1 MTQLATD
8 PLTLV
13 HLAICLAAI
22 ITGLPVLAA
31 MMKGHTPVTLTGI
44 FLGLTVL
51 VSVTGFLFKN
61 ASVTPAMVIGA
72 ISLIILAVALFAIYG
87 RHLAGRWRATYVI
100 TATLALYLNVFVLVI
115 QSFIKISALHALALY
130 LNVFVLVIQSF
141 IKISALHALAPSIPP
156 AGPVFGAVQG
166 VVLIAFVVAG
176 WKAVKAGPVNT

>member
-8 PLTLV
+8 PLTLI
-13 HLAICLAAI
+13 HTAISLAAI

-31 MMKGHTPVTLTGI
+31 MVRGRTPVTLTGI

-87 RHLAGRWRATYVI
+87 RHLVGRWRPVYVI
-100 TATLALYLNVFVLVI
+100 TATLALYLNCFVLVI
-115 QSFIKISALHALALY
+115 QSFIKIPP
-130 LNVFVLVIQSF
+130 
-141 IKISALHALAPSIPP
+141 LHALAPSIPP
-156 AGPVFGAVQG
+156 AGPIFGAIQG
-166 VVLIAFVVAG
+166 VVLIGFVVAG
-176 WKAVKAGPVNT
+176 WKAVKAGPAAP